1 MEKWRLWLKGV
12 LLMIMGT
19 AAVAWSTEVSRVEEK
34 TFKMSADGSVAVIGD
49 EGSIVV
55 NSWDKEEV
63 YLKMTKRAWGR
74 NRREAERLLDLIEIR
89 IQESRD
95 RLIIK
100 EVDRRH
106 DSHFNFFDLF
116 DGDFWREK
124 GWRSGVVDFELTVPR
139 RVQLKLQ
146 CDEGDVDVTRTEG
159 RLKID
164 VDEGN
169 VDLEDV
175 SSEHVNILVDEGDV
189 TLSQIRDEGQGL
201 WKVETDEGII
211 VVEDGDVDEVDVSTD
226 EGEIILRYVKAY
238 RFWLSTDEGDIEI
251 DFQPMDQGNYRIE
264 TDEGDVE
271 IFIPEETNLRVRLET
286 GEGRIESDFDLSV
299 RRREDGEVMEGQIGQ
314 NRGMLKAYTDE
325 GDILFR
331 NK

>member
-1 MEKWRLWLKGV
+1 MEKWRLWLKVV
-12 LLMIMGT
+12 LLLIMGT

-34 TFKMSADGSVAVIGD
+34 TFKMSADGSVSVIAD
-49 EGSIVV
+49 EGRIEVKA
-55 NSWDKEEV
+55 WDKEEV

-74 NRREAERLLDLIEIR
+74 NKREAEHLLDLIEVR

-95 RLIIK
+95 QLIIK

-106 DSHFNFFDLF
+106 DSHFNFFDFF

-146 CDEGDVDVTRTEG
+146 CDEGDVNVTGTEG

-164 VDEGN
+164 VDEGD

-175 SSEHVNILVDEGDV
+175 SSEHVNIWVDEGDV
-189 TLSQIRDEGQGL
+189 TLSHVRDQGEGF

-211 VVEDGDVDEVDVSTD
+211 VVEDGDVYEVDVSTD
-226 EGEIILRYVKAY
+226 EGEIILRRVKAF
-238 RFWLSTDEGDIEI
+238 RFWLSTDEGDIQT
-251 DFQPMDQGNYRIE
+251 DFQPMNQGNYRIE

-271 IFIPEETNLRVRLET
+271 IFVPEETNLRVKLET
-286 GEGRIESDFDLSV
+286 GEGRIESDFDLST
-299 RRREDGEVMEGQIGQ
+299 RSREDGEVMEGQIGQ
-314 NRGMLKAYTDE
+314 NRGMLKTYTDE
-325 GDILFR
+325 GDVLFR
-331 NK
+331 SK